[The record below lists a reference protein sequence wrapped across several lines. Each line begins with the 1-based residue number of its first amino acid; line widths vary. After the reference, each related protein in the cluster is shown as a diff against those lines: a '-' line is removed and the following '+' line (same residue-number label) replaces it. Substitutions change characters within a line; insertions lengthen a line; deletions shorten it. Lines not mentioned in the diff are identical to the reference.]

1 MDNNK
6 PIAYR
11 VYPAIVSPII
21 LTIGFAYLGV
31 SNDSWFFASI
41 PFSILGT
48 VCAAP
53 NLNLANGCLVVVSCL
68 VGFILSIWFNMLG
81 MAILI
86 GSVAGWIIGAIEKRI
101 RMKPEK

>member
-1 MDNNK
+1 MNNSM

-11 VYPAIVSPII
+11 VYPAIISPII

-31 SNDSWFFASI
+31 TNNSWFFASI
-41 PFSILGT
+41 PFSIMGT

-53 NLNLANGCLVVVSCL
+53 NLNLANGCLVIISSL

-81 MAILI
+81 IAILI